1 MSLNFRDL
9 PEESGDFISLPS
21 LEEVKKRVAAG
32 EQPDEADLSISLF
45 NKRIDIY
52 KYLAGILK
60 KTVSNSRIRSEI
72 SDLEEEAHE
81 CDYCIPTDWL
91 EDAIYWNNLQW
102 FGEHEGLSGWNEAVR
117 QANQKMSP
125 QEIESLIQQADS
137 LEKQESPSD
146 QKRAAEL
153 YRLAALQ
160 GNPKAMFKYSITSY
174 CEEDIAK
181 FLLVEAAKKGY
192 APAQAKL
199 GFYLSSA
206 EPNGGSARMWLEKA
220 AEQND
225 PDAFKWLAHMYD
237 YGEGG
242 VKKDPEKA
250 DRFRLKA
257 AQNGSDDEDILKWM
271 AETYKE
277 GNSALNIQASPEK
290 SIEILMNL
298 RDTYSLLKV
307 AKAYLSGWGVEKSK
321 EKAVEWLKRTV
332 EETIYTEALA
342 EIMEIYKSL
351 GMEQEYFQT
360 ARKALSIWKGK
371 EDSVKNP
378 ISTETLLIAMDYDG
392 DRAKMKTDIA
402 QKIKYYQELIAKGK
416 MN

>member
-1 MSLNFRDL
+1 MSLNFKDL
-9 PEESGDFISLPS
+9 PEKPGDYISLPS
-21 LEEVKKRVAAG
+21 LDEVKKRVAAG
-32 EQPDEADLSISLF
+32 EQPDETDLSVSLF
-45 NKRIDIY
+45 NDRIDIY

-60 KTVSNSRIRSEI
+60 KTIPNSWIRSKI

-91 EDAIYWNNLQW
+91 EDAIYWNDLQW
-102 FGEHEGLSGWNEAVR
+102 YGEHEGVSGWNAAAKK
-117 QANQKMSP
+117 ANQQMSP

-137 LEKQESPSD
+137 LKKQESPAD
-146 QKRAAEL
+146 QKKAAEL

-160 GNPKAMFKYSITSY
+160 GNPEAMFKYSNTSY

-181 FLLVEAAKKGY
+181 FLQVESAKKGY
-192 APAQAKL
+192 APAQVKL

-206 EPNGGSARMWLEKA
+206 EPNGDSARMWFEKA

-225 PDAFKWLAHMYD
+225 PDAFKWLAHMYE

-242 VKKDPEKA
+242 VEKDPEIA

-277 GNSALNIQASPEK
+277 GNSSLNIQASPEK
-290 SIEILMNL
+290 SIEILMKL
-298 RDTYSLLKV
+298 TDTYSLLKV

-321 EKAVEWLKRTV
+321 EKAVEWLKKTV
-332 EETIYTEALA
+332 EGTIYTETLA

-360 ARKALSIWKGK
+360 ARKALSIWQEK
-371 EDSVKNP
+371 EDSIKNP
-378 ISTETLLIAMDYDG
+378 ISVDALLIAMDYDE
-392 DRAKMKTDIA
+392 DKTKMKTDIA
-402 QKIKYYQELIAKGK
+402 RQIKYYQELIAKGK